1 MSSLERNREKAL
13 RQGDVEIEAR
23 LDLHGMTQAEAFDAL
38 TVFMHREVAA
48 GKRHLLIITGK
59 GKDGMG
65 VLRQNLGGWLRQL
78 PEASAILAIR
88 PAAPKH
94 GGEGAVYVLLRR
106 GRD

>member
-38 TVFMHREVAA
+38 TTFMHRQVAA

-78 PEASAILAIR
+78 PEASAILAVR